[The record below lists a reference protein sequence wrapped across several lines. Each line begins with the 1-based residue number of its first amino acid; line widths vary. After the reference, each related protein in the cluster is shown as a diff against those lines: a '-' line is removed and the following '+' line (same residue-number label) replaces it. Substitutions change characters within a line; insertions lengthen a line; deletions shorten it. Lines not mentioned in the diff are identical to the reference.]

1 MKKFDVWL
9 HPLGTGKCRVRVEGK
24 DNANWLLARLC
35 SAYVIKTNDSIRQDD
50 ESSAYMFDV
59 LYPQGF
65 SHFMLEELLE
75 TIPPVRLR
83 MGFGMTSTQNEG
95 PSSTS

>member
-9 HPLGTGKCRVRVEGK
+9 HPLGTGKCRVRVDGQ

-35 SAYVIKTNDSIRQDD
+35 SAYVIKTNASIQQEAD
-50 ESSAYMFDV
+50 SSACTFDV
-59 LYPQGF
+59 FYPQQY

-75 TIPPVRLR
+75 SIPPVRLQ
-83 MGFGMTSTQNEG
+83 MGFGMTPTQNEDR
-95 PSSTS
+95 STTS